1 LVTLCTGT
9 AWKARQK
16 GHEDKKEDLSSYW
29 MTFRKTEDIGTLKRK
44 HYIAL
49 CGELALEETLDLLQ
63 AR

>member
-1 LVTLCTGT
+1 M
-9 AWKARQK
+9 
-16 GHEDKKEDLSSYW
+16 KEDLSSYW
-29 MTFRKTEDIGTLKRK
+29 MTLRKREDIGILNRK